1 VGKDLQPA
9 PVERASY
16 PARAGNRVR
25 VLIDGFDTFTAI
37 GDQIRRAA
45 RSIWITVSFVDLDFR
60 LPAAEVPFLDELDAA
75 ASRGVDVRLLFWWS
89 EFPGIGS
96 FRGDAAELEDM
107 ARRGVRMKM
116 RWDHVPRGCHHQK
129 SYVID
134 GEVAYV
140 GGINL
145 TRDGL
150 STREHATAGHHD
162 IFAEVAGPA
171 VGDVAENF
179 IQRWNQASRFDGHGH
194 AFPSTD
200 AADPIDAMAAPEAC
214 GSTTVQVVRTIGR
227 GLYRGWRGW
236 AAGHDFNLA
245 DGEKSVQES
254 IHRWIDSAERR
265 IYVENQYVLA
275 TDTLRRLARAAARGV
290 EVIVVVPYRPDPN
303 LALYPKE
310 LMAETRAS
318 LETLAK
324 ESAFGLFG
332 LLRPSG
338 NGEPIYVHAK
348 VLIVDDALLSIG
360 SANLWPPSYNRD
372 SELALCAW
380 DARLAHATRERL
392 WAEHLG
398 GAEHTGLEDWRRSAR
413 ERPPGSRVVAID
425 PASYYHFASDAVAP
439 WAGIEPQE

>member
-16 PARAGNRVR
+16 PARGGNRVG
-25 VLIDGFDTFTAI
+25 VLIDGLEAFAAI
-37 GDQIRRAA
+37 AARIRGAS

-60 LPAAEVPFLDELDAA
+60 LPGAEVPFLEELDAA

-107 ARRGVRMKM
+107 ARRGVRVKM

-134 GEVAYV
+134 DAVAYV

-145 TRDGL
+145 THDGL
-150 STREHATAGHHD
+150 STREHTTPGHHD
-162 IFAEVAGPA
+162 VFAELEGPA
-171 VGDVAENF
+171 VADVAENF
-179 IQRWNQASRFDGHGH
+179 VQRWNQASRSDGQGH

-200 AADPIDAMAAPEAC
+200 EAGRIADVALPEEC
-214 GSTTVQVVRTIGR
+214 GQTTVQVVRTIRR

-236 AAGHDFNLA
+236 SPMHNFDLA
-245 DGEKSVQES
+245 DGEQGVRESV
-254 IHRWIDSAERR
+254 HRWIEASARQ
-265 IYVENQYVLA
+265 IYIENQYVLA
-275 TDTLRRLARAAARGV
+275 TDTLALLSRAAERGV
-290 EVIVVVPYRPDPN
+290 EVIVVAPYRPDPN

-310 LMAETRAS
+310 LMAETRAA
-318 LETLAK
+318 LEALAG
-324 ESAFGLFG
+324 ERRFGLFG
-332 LLRPSG
+332 LLRPDDA
-338 NGEPIYVHAK
+338 GEPIYVHAK
-348 VLIVDDALLSIG
+348 VMIVDDERLSIG

-372 SELALCAW
+372 SELTLCVW
-380 DARLAHATRERL
+380 DPRLARSTRERL

-398 GAEHTGLEDWRRSAR
+398 SAQHARLADWRDLAR
-413 ERPPGSRVVAID
+413 ERPPGARVVAID
-425 PASYYHFASDAVAP
+425 PTSYYRFASDAVAP
-439 WAGIEPQE
+439 WSGIEPQE